1 MARLQL
7 TSVARPTRKWFS
19 EAELLALQPESI
31 REAAIASLSTEQCE
45 SLNWDWKFQGRP
57 NQWLPGSPGA
67 EHSRTDWRFWLVQ
80 AGRGFGKTRT
90 GGETCKEWAKDK
102 NARILFV
109 APTGAEI
116 RETMIEGPSGLL
128 SCYPENQKPQWE
140 ASKHLITF
148 PSGAIG
154 ITRSAEEPERLRGP
168 QFTKFWFDELAA
180 CQYAQK
186 AWDQIMFGFRLP
198 TPTLQGLITTTPKPL
213 DVIKAIRAKT
223 QTVIT
228 RGSSYENEA
237 NLSPDFFKDVIEPY
251 EGTRLGR
258 QEIEGELLE
267 DTPGALWTQDMIDS
281 TRIELWQM
289 PPLVRVVIA
298 IDPAVTASETSDE
311 TGIGAAGIGANGHV
325 YVLEDAS
332 MKGSPAAWAKAA
344 CRLMLKWDADRIVAE
359 VNNGGDLVERNI
371 RAVLQ
376 EIPFRAVRASRG
388 KLLRAEPVAAMHER
402 GRIHFVG
409 RSFSELEAQCTT
421 WVPGA
426 SKKSPDRLDWF
437 VWAVTDLALDPAPQ
451 IAIVTADYG
460 REISP
465 I

>member
-1 MARLQL
+1 M
-7 TSVARPTRKWFS
+7 
-19 EAELLALQPESI
+19 
-31 REAAIASLSTEQCE
+31 
-45 SLNWDWKFQGRP
+45 
-57 NQWLPGSPGA
+57 
-67 EHSRTDWRFWLVQ
+67 VQ

-90 GGETCKEWAKDK
+90 GGEACREWASDK
-102 NARILFV
+102 HARILLV
-109 APTGAEI
+109 GPTI
-116 RETMIEGPSGLL
+116 SDVRDTMIEGPSGLL
-128 SCYPENQKPQWE
+128 SCYPPGQRPFYEP
-140 ASKHLITF
+140 SKHLITF

-154 ITRSAEEPERLRGP
+154 ITRSADEPERLRGP
-168 QFTKFWFDELAA
+168 QFNKFWFDELAA
-180 CQYAQK
+180 CQYAK
-186 AWDQIMFGFRLP
+186 EAWDQIMFGFRMK
-198 TPTLQGLITTTPKPL
+198 TRDLQGAITTTPKPL
-213 DVIKAIRAKT
+213 DIIKKLIANPSC
-223 QTVIT
+223 VVT
-228 RGSSYENEA
+228 RGNSYENRL
-237 NLSPDFFKDVIEPY
+237 NLSDAWFSEVIEPY

-267 DTPGALWTQDMIDS
+267 DTPGALWTQAMIDA
-281 TRIELWQM
+281 TRIERIDM

-311 TGIGAAGIGANGHV
+311 TGIGAAGLGPPGQCRKCGNNTPGCI

-332 MKGSPAAWAKAA
+332 MKGSPAAWAKQA

-371 RAVLQ
+371 RGVLN
-376 EIPFRAVRASRG
+376 EIPFRAVRATRG

-409 RSFSELEAQCTT
+409 RNFAELEAQCTT

-426 SKKSPDRLDWF
+426 SMRSPDRLDWF
-437 VWAVTDLALDPAPQ
+437 AWAVTDLVLDPAPQ
-451 IAIVTADYG
+451 LAIVTADYG